1 MLEIFRDEAGEW
13 RYRLKGKNGEPMFTS
28 EGYGRRADARR
39 GLNDAR
45 LLLNSQPPLPVVVI
59 E

>member
-1 MLEIFRDEAGEW
+1 MIEIFKDEAGEW
-13 RYRLKGKNGEPMFTS
+13 RYRLKGENGEPMFTS
-28 EGYGRRADARR
+28 EGYTRKADARR

-45 LLLNSQPPLPVVVI
+45 ALLAKPIPVRVI